1 MSILDDVNILM
12 KVIIHILLVL
22 CFVSCS
28 VFNHETVFDRVAAD
42 YADQPL
48 KQEAV
53 RYLQQY
59 SKYHYG
65 ISRHLDKPDEV
76 VSLRKGIKSDSLY
89 RYLLDSIGYKYIEG
103 KPVMDDEA
111 LTDTFLRENIDMAFD
126 AWQSPWAKKVS
137 FDDFCRYILPYRN
150 GDEELHGWRRYF
162 KDKYTNS
169 ILDSVSDPTSIREV
183 ALFLIRQFRREI
195 AYGPTMGSF
204 SRYLLTAEDMERIHW
219 MECRGCAHYV
229 TLAMRA
235 CGVPCAMITTHW
247 RFTEVPHTSVLF
259 PAVGNNSKAFRLTIG
274 DDILDMG
281 APKDTMA
288 SWCTWETCYDVNDE
302 MLDLLDDYNA
312 TNQKYLAQKQYAL
325 PVTRKDV
332 TADFS
337 TTYPDFT
344 LPVPDSLRQWR
355 HLFLCR
361 FHNWKWYPIRHGRVE
376 GDSVRFCNATIRQL
390 YRLGFAD
397 ADSVRTFGSVFTLVG
412 DSGII
417 LKEADKIIRPYDHS
431 GDTVLFKIAYG
442 CKANEIRLKRSIT
455 TYYWD
460 AQNQWHP
467 ITQDA
472 VLWGFNEK
480 THEYRIFDES
490 MRGEFKPVFHLF
502 QKRLPKWTVFTGED
516 IPRPLGYL
524 FTDEETGEGCMM
536 QF

>member
-28 VFNHETVFDRVAAD
+28 VFDHETVFDRVAAD

-65 ISRHLDKPDEV
+65 IGRHLDKPDEV
-76 VSLRKGIKSDSLY
+76 VSLRKGIKNDSLY

-126 AWQSPWAKKVS
+126 AWQSPWAKDVT

-162 KDKYTNS
+162 KDKYANS

-344 LPVPDSLRQWR
+344 LPVPDSLCQRR

-376 GDSVRFCNATIRQL
+376 GDSVRFRNATIRQL